1 MFVGCGSLK
10 KCVWEKSTADFAFVA
25 ETRTDYLNTMI
36 ERNSNLQ
43 IFILHLYFFKDFTNP
58 LRRANWYTYL
68 LTVDSKHIYPKRRAN
83 LTCTEVSPKVYGRI
97 WVVLK
102 ISTFWFSYFNS
113 GLFPGLYNIFFLHHA
128 RFFDP
133 KKPCKLDRIRE
144 KVSLVTLWARHWV
157 LNYIVINVFIT

>member
-1 MFVGCGSLK
+1 MSHDLRWQTKHTSQKRSIERRYQRIILRNNNVLVGCGSLK
-10 KCVWEKSTADFAFVA
+10 KCVWEESTADFAFVA

-58 LRRANWYTYL
+58 LRRANLYTYL

-97 WVVLK
+97 WAVLK

-113 GLFPGLYNIFFLHHA
+113 GLFAGLYNIFFSIT
-128 RFFDP
+128 R
-133 KKPCKLDRIRE
+133 
-144 KVSLVTLWARHWV
+144 VSLTQKTL
-157 LNYIVINVFIT
+157 